1 MALQKQTLL
10 QTRQPGLAGLLRE
23 TVTFQQHA
31 LDVNGDRL
39 GPWTD
44 MFDLPARVVAQTRGE
59 QVLQQRIA
67 GVQPVQVTLRL
78 DLLSAQIDTD
88 WRMVW
93 LNWPFEITAVAVDE
107 LGASVALLAVR
118 ARDVVSAS

>member
-1 MALQKQTLL
+1 
-10 QTRQPGLAGLLRE
+10 
-23 TVTFQQHA
+23 
-31 LDVNGDRL
+31 
-39 GPWTD
+39 

-107 LGASVALLAVR
+107 LGVSVALLAVR